1 METREQWIDE
11 AVKNIRTKMDWVS
24 DKNKDIIPYTCG
36 EDGSYIDMSK
46 KDPLDPKSEGINWW
60 TNGFW
65 GGLLWLLY
73 EDTKDEKYKEYARIS
88 EKKLEE
94 CFVEYKGL
102 HHDVGFMYMLTAV
115 ADYKITSNPHSR
127 EIGLHAA
134 NLLAGRFNI
143 KGNFIRAW
151 NCWNEEPH
159 TGWAII
165 DCMMNLSLLYW
176 AYEEDQDPRYLH
188 IAKAHADTVLEN
200 FIREDGSSEHIVEFD
215 PISGRK
221 VTTYGGQ
228 GYEKGS
234 AWSRGQAWAVY
245 GFTISYIH
253 TKEEKYL
260 EAAKKTA
267 EYCISQIPENGIIP
281 IDFKQPKV
289 PALEDSCGAAILASG
304 LIELSGQ
311 MPGSEGDKYRNSA
324 LLLLQTLVR
333 DRSDFTQ
340 KRDAILT
347 NCSASYHEKTH
358 HIAMVY
364 GDYFFVEAICKLN
377 GTGRFMW

>member
-1 METREQWIDE
+1 MESKERWIE
-11 AVKNIRTKMDWVS
+11 ETIQNIREKMDWVS

-46 KDPLDPKSEGINWW
+46 KDPGNPKSEGINWW

-73 EDTKDEKYKEYARIS
+73 EDTKDEKYRDYARIS
-88 EKKLEE
+88 EKKLEK

-115 ADYKITSNPHSR
+115 ADYKITGNPHSR

-151 NCWNEEPH
+151 NGKENA
-159 TGWAII
+159 GWSII

-176 AYEEDQDPRYLH
+176 AYEEDHDPRYLH
-188 IAKAHADTVLEN
+188 IARAHADTVLES
-200 FIREDGSSEHIVEFD
+200 FIREDGSCEHIVEFD
-215 PISGRK
+215 LINGQK
-221 VTTYGGQ
+221 VATYGGQ

-253 TKEEKYL
+253 TREERYL
-260 EAAKKTA
+260 KAAEKA
-267 EYCISQIPENGIIP
+267 AAYCISQIPENGLVP
-281 IDFKQPKV
+281 IDFRQPKT

-304 LIELSGQ
+304 LLELSGQ
-311 MPGSEGDKYRNSA
+311 MPENQAAMYRNGA
-324 LLLLQTLVR
+324 LLLLKTLAR
-333 DRSDFTQ
+333 DRSDFTE

-364 GDYFFVEAICKLN
+364 ADYFFVEAIFKLN
-377 GTGRFMW
+377 GIGRFMW